1 MNEIQWVNSPDE
13 EIVALNDFDPL
24 ERAVIDVVWKEKL
37 ADWEQLQ
44 HATDSAASI
53 RLTDCVNPGHLLYE
67 SNSTRPR
74 LAVFSEV
81 FYKTWRA
88 YIDGQEV
95 SPVRVNYILR
105 GLKVPAGQHKIE
117 FKCIDEVYLRS
128 A

>member
-1 MNEIQWVNSPDE
+1 MWFVNEIQWVNSPDE

-67 SNSTRPR
+67 SNSTQPR

-88 YIDGQEV
+88 YIDG
-95 SPVRVNYILR
+95 
-105 GLKVPAGQHKIE
+105 
-117 FKCIDEVYLRS
+117 
-128 A
+128 